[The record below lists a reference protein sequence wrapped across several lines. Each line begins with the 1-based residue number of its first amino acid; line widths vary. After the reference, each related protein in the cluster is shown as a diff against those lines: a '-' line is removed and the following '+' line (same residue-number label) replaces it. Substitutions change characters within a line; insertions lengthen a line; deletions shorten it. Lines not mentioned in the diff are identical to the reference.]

1 MSGSKSITVILAN
14 RPRLL
19 RELLQYALKT
29 ASAKFHVIES
39 ADPAPA
45 ASVLRDADWV
55 VLDVESASEAAS
67 LTAEHPRLGILV
79 LEGLGSHAR
88 VVAPASRANQEL
100 TSDSLTLSSLFNLLA
115 KVPDHQTS

>member
-29 ASAKFHVIES
+29 ASAKFHVIEA
-39 ADPAPA
+39 ADPAPT

-79 LEGLGSHAR
+79 LEGMGSRAR
-88 VVAPASRANQEL
+88 VVAPASHTNKEL

-115 KVPDHQTS
+115 KVPDHQAS

>member
-1 MSGSKSITVILAN
+1 MSGPKSITVILAN

-29 ASAKFHVIES
+29 ASAKFHVVES
-39 ADPAPA
+39 TDAAPA

-55 VLDVESASEAAS
+55 VLDVESASEATS
-67 LTAEHPRLGILV
+67 LSAEHPRLGILI

-88 VVAPASRANQEL
+88 VVAPASHTNQEL
-100 TSDSLTLSSLFNLLA
+100 ASDSLTLSSLFNLLA